1 MSGGSERG
9 ADERFAE
16 LDKRFTELMM
26 QLEACGCGPRR
37 AVLAHGDGDGGISQ
51 ACQHVV
57 ENLFEFLDHEMPE
70 RLEELMAEHTR
81 HCDECGSA
89 VEAELRFRRML
100 KRSCSAQ
107 APEALRI
114 RISQISAQ
122 FRA

>member
-1 MSGGSERG
+1 MSGGSEHG

-16 LDKRFTELMM
+16 LDRRFTALMM
-26 QLEACGCGPRR
+26 ELEACGCGPRG
-37 AVLAHGDGDGGISQ
+37 AVLAHGKGDAGVSP

-57 ENLFEFLDHEMPE
+57 ENLFEFLDHEMPQ
-70 RLEELMAEHTR
+70 RLEELMTEHMQ

-89 VEAELRFRRML
+89 VEAELRFRSML
-100 KRSCSAQ
+100 KRCCSAQ